1 MTYACGRQ
9 HLVLTLQTQNPQP
22 KKRVFVF
29 YTWVYHTL
37 TPLPRIRVNKAI
49 GNVSRPSIKIKE
61 SVFWAI
67 DESVPRM
74 SPKWWDTL
82 CIKVDATVCYPTA
95 LAFAFVLN
103 LSSFL
108 HFFFKNMKNNL
119 YFSKFTKR
127 LAMYYKTLF
136 LHKALYYKITLSL
149 SIHHT
154 RTEFLSFKTNP
165 VKTWKTLVFVMSLL
179 T

>member
-37 TPLPRIRVNKAI
+37 TPFPRIRVNKAI

-108 HFFFKNMKNNL
+108 HFFSKIWKIIFIFLNL
-119 YFSKFTKR
+119 QKDLPCTIKHSFFTK
-127 LAMYYKTLF
+127 
-136 LHKALYYKITLSL
+136 LYIT
-149 SIHHT
+149 
-154 RTEFLSFKTNP
+154 K
-165 VKTWKTLVFVMSLL
+165 
-179 T
+179 